1 MEKVSK
7 KFKNLELGFLSFPR
21 AKALPWRGGGGE
33 GYQRNF
39 WVGMRCWEPIMRSR
53 VASFSGLS
61 LRGRGRGFPRLLSSG
76 NRKEIEPKGIPSC
89 FIPSLL
95 FVLFTL
101 ATWNLSDISDFATLY
116 LTKLPKSLPTS
127 FPNLQSSSTSKGAF
141 WRFPDF
147 KRGKKIAFPPPSPP
161 CNVVPLFKLSSEN
174 NKHSNFEWRG
184 QGRNVNFFVLSSYPI
199 WGQCLNDNILA
210 AIVDKNLQPNDQ
222 FPGKGYPIL
231 DSNSLI
237 SIPYPRPN
245 CFKTLSFTEAH
256 TCLVHIWQ

>member
-1 MEKVSK
+1 MLWSQMEKVNK

-39 WVGMRCWEPIMRSR
+39 WVGMCCWEPIMRSR

-61 LRGRGRGFPRLLSSG
+61 LRGRGRGFPWLLSSG

-89 FIPSLL
+89 FISSLL
-95 FVLFTL
+95 VVLFTL

-147 KRGKKIAFPPPSPP
+147 KRGKK
-161 CNVVPLFKLSSEN
+161 
-174 NKHSNFEWRG
+174 
-184 QGRNVNFFVLSSYPI
+184 
-199 WGQCLNDNILA
+199 
-210 AIVDKNLQPNDQ
+210 
-222 FPGKGYPIL
+222 
-231 DSNSLI
+231 
-237 SIPYPRPN
+237 
-245 CFKTLSFTEAH
+245 
-256 TCLVHIWQ
+256 

>member
-1 MEKVSK
+1 MLWSQMEKVNK
-7 KFKNLELGFLSFPR
+7 KFKNLELGFLSFPT

-33 GYQRNF
+33 GYRRNF
-39 WVGMRCWEPIMRSR
+39 WVGMCCWEPIMRSR

-61 LRGRGRGFPRLLSSG
+61 LRGRGRGFPWLLSSG

-95 FVLFTL
+95 VVFIFTL

-147 KRGKKIAFPPPSPP
+147 KRGKK
-161 CNVVPLFKLSSEN
+161 
-174 NKHSNFEWRG
+174 
-184 QGRNVNFFVLSSYPI
+184 
-199 WGQCLNDNILA
+199 
-210 AIVDKNLQPNDQ
+210 
-222 FPGKGYPIL
+222 
-231 DSNSLI
+231 
-237 SIPYPRPN
+237 
-245 CFKTLSFTEAH
+245 
-256 TCLVHIWQ
+256 

>member
-1 MEKVSK
+1 MLWSQMEKVNK

-39 WVGMRCWEPIMRSR
+39 WVGMCCWEPIMRSR

-61 LRGRGRGFPRLLSSG
+61 LRGKGRGFPWLLSSG

-95 FVLFTL
+95 VVLFTL

-141 WRFPDF
+141 WHFPDF
-147 KRGKKIAFPPPSPP
+147 KRGKNSFSSPIPSMQ
-161 CNVVPLFKLSSEN
+161 CCAAVQAIFRKQQTLQLWMEGTGEECGFSCSLKL
-174 NKHSNFEWRG
+174 
-184 QGRNVNFFVLSSYPI
+184 
-199 WGQCLNDNILA
+199 
-210 AIVDKNLQPNDQ
+210 
-222 FPGKGYPIL
+222 
-231 DSNSLI
+231 
-237 SIPYPRPN
+237 PYLR
-245 CFKTLSFTEAH
+245 TMS
-256 TCLVHIWQ
+256 QR